1 MLKVK
6 LKVEILNFGEW
17 LMKKF
22 SIKISDETYKFI
34 NESAQKKD
42 ISMSEFCNSIIER
55 YRDEAMSFEKNV
67 LYELNS
73 NTAIMQKILNKISDL
88 EKSSNAQL
96 IIQRMLGKESS
107 KAGFLAKTRFEE
119 FENSDERMRLL
130 KKMDEYVDDIDVSF
144 LKTLKKMDL
153 V

>member
-1 MLKVK
+1 
-6 LKVEILNFGEW
+6 
-17 LMKKF
+17 MKKF

-34 NESAQKKD
+34 SENAQKKV
-42 ISMSEFCNSIIER
+42 ISMSELCNNIIEK
-55 YRDEAMSFEKNV
+55 YRDEVMSFEKNI

-73 NTAIMQKILNKISDL
+73 NTVVMQKILNKISDL

-96 IIQRMLGKESS
+96 IVQRAISKESS

-119 FENSDERMRLL
+119 FENSDERTRLL
-130 KKMDEYVDDIDVSF
+130 KKMDDYVDDIDTNFV
-144 LKTLKKMDL
+144 KTLKKMDL